1 MKHVQA
7 SKKVALDSE
16 SKVADVSNVKLYI
29 DRKNLGN
36 LDIQSGNLNIQNNWS
51 QSYSCMEYF

>member
-7 SKKVALDSE
+7 SNKVALDSE

-29 DRKNLGN
+29 LTEKPREFG
-36 LDIQSGNLNIQNNWS
+36 
-51 QSYSCMEYF
+51 YSIREFEYSK